1 MAEAS
6 MITDKLKALLNV
18 PSEPTIYRVEEGAI
32 LRYVEAIDDPNP
44 LYSDI
49 EYATHSRYSRQICP
63 PGFTGWPLKSGRV
76 IEGVFDSMWQAGAPP
91 RLLAGGVEFE
101 FFVPVGAGDILVS
114 THKITSMTEKESKSG
129 KMLIAILETTF
140 LNQNGD
146 IAVKVWRTFIFR

>member
-1 MAEAS
+1 MTEGPL
-6 MITDKLKALLNV
+6 ITDELNALLNV

-44 LYSDI
+44 LYRDI
-49 EYATHSRYSRQICP
+49 EYANNSRYGRQICP
-63 PGFTGWPLKSGRV
+63 PGFTGWPLKNQRV
-76 IEGVFDSMWQAGAPP
+76 TEAVFDSMWKAGAPQL
-91 RLLAGGVEFE
+91 LLAGGVEFE
-101 FFVPVGAGDILVS
+101 FLIPVGAGDILVS

-146 IAVKVWRTFIFR
+146 VVVKSWQTFIFR